1 MIFDYRF
8 GNIDD
13 IEDVF
18 RLNRRIFDEAWSK
31 DMMLQ
36 SLQVGYDLY
45 VCYQQKSLVGYLLSQ
60 DILYETQVMQLG
72 VDLGCRRRGVA
83 KELMEM
89 LIQDKQ
95 DMDMILL
102 EVRASNLEAQ
112 SFYRSLS
119 FAEAGRRPKY
129 YQPTPTKPSEDAIL
143 MSLIPPTVE
152 ES

>member
-1 MIFDYRF
+1 MLFDYRA

-45 VCYQQKSLVGYLLSQ
+45 VCYQQKHLVGYLLSQ

-72 VDLGCRRRGVA
+72 VDLDYRRQGVA
-83 KELMEM
+83 KELMHM
-89 LIQDKQ
+89 LIQEKQ
-95 DMDMILL
+95 DMDMIVL
-102 EVRASNLEAQ
+102 EVRASNVDAQ
-112 SFYRSLS
+112 AFYSRLS
-119 FAEAGRRPKY
+119 FAEIGRRPKY
-129 YQPTPTKPSEDAIL
+129 YQPTPTKLSEDAIL
-143 MSLIPPTVE
+143 MSLAPAAQKTQ
-152 ES
+152 